1 MFIKKNPN
9 QTGEYGVTIY
19 VISLCIYLILFDYN
33 DEYEGWYWLGLVTL
47 FVSSF
52 IIDSIIIKI
61 SKRRYRE
68 LVNDVKEDVLKEV
81 LEELDN
87 KKKP

>member
-19 VISLCIYLILFDYN
+19 VISLVIYLIVFDYS
-33 DEYEGWYWLGLVTL
+33 DEYEGWYWFGLVTL
-47 FVSSF
+47 FVLSF
-52 IIDSIIIKI
+52 ILDSIIIKI
-61 SKRRYRE
+61 SKRRYEE

-87 KKKP
+87 KKKQ

>member
-9 QTGEYGVTIY
+9 QTGEYSVTIY
-19 VISLCIYLILFDYN
+19 VISLVIYLIVFDYN
-33 DEYEGWYWLGLVTL
+33 DEYEGWYWFGLVTL
-47 FVSSF
+47 FVLSF
-52 IIDSIIIKI
+52 ILESIIIKI
-61 SKRRYRE
+61 SKRRYQE

-87 KKKP
+87 KKKQ